1 MILGLAI
8 IAILSSLVGY
18 QWRQNMEVIRR
29 SEAEE
34 RLREANERNAE
45 LADKLKKSYSGV
57 TCTVRGEMY
66 R

>member
-1 MILGLAI
+1 MVLGVAI
-8 IAILSSLVGY
+8 RAILVSLVGY

-45 LADKLKKSYSGV
+45 LADKLRKSYRGV